1 MKNFSF
7 KNIWKVLLAIF
18 IVTASLL
25 YTLIFDGSEIPFL
38 VTFMA
43 CSVILFLKAL
53 KSLIN
58 TIRVF
63 VYLKKSG
70 VITGEDK
77 KENMFWHTQ
86 FEISTAL
93 FLAAGWFLAELIYIY
108 IGGN

>member
-1 MKNFSF
+1 MKKFF
-7 KNIWKVLLAIF
+7 KDTWKVLLAIF

-43 CSVILFLKAL
+43 CSIILFLKSL

-70 VITGEDK
+70 IISGKDK
-77 KENMFWHTQ
+77 KENSFWRMQ
-86 FEISTAL
+86 IGGSIVL
-93 FLAAGWFLAELIYIY
+93 FLIAGWFLANLIYIY
-108 IGGN
+108 MGGN